1 MKTIEKIGLPVIF
14 LLFLIA
20 GVVSYLTTPIKG
32 TIVKAGV
39 VIEGPAFIREDTE
52 QDKILLIGEGEE
64 YLTEGKVTLFYS
76 QLSNKQV
83 EAKMIKE
90 GWELY

>member
-20 GVVSYLTTPIKG
+20 GVVSYLNTPIKG
-32 TIVKAGV
+32 IIVKAGV
-39 VIEGPAFIREDTE
+39 VIEGPAFIREDAE

-76 QLSNKQV
+76 HLSNKQV
-83 EAKMIKE
+83 EAKMLRE